1 MDRPATFAVEY
12 HNGAYWLCLVSGS
25 GVAMLAQFADKDAAA
40 RFNATL
46 GHTIAAAH
54 AAGASGI

>member
-1 MDRPATFAVEY
+1 MEKTTFAVEY
-12 HNGAYWLCLVSGS
+12 HNGAHWLCLVSPS
-25 GVAMLAQFADKDAAA
+25 GVAMLAQFADRAAVD